1 MTQAKL
7 KLALVALCY
16 APVAFAQTPKDDKQ
30 QQPTTVDESA
40 FTFTEAQLG
49 ENDNMSQNVT
59 IINSASNLYASQVGY
74 LFSPMRFRYR
84 AFNQKYNEVH
94 VNGVPVNDVVS
105 GQFRFSNVGGLN
117 QQTRNADFALPFE
130 SNLFAMPAMGG
141 SNKITKIGR
150 ASCRE
155 RV

>member
-1 MTQAKL
+1 MQAKL

-105 GQFRFSNVGGLN
+105 GQFRFYKN
-117 QQTRNADFALPFE
+117 FYKMWF
-130 SNLFAMPAMGG
+130 
-141 SNKITKIGR
+141 KI
-150 ASCRE
+150 
-155 RV
+155 

>member
-59 IINSASNLYASQVGY
+59 IINSLCLASGLSFLAS
-74 LFSPMRFRYR
+74 
-84 AFNQKYNEVH
+84 EVQI
-94 VNGVPVNDVVS
+94 PC
-105 GQFRFSNVGGLN
+105 F
-117 QQTRNADFALPFE
+117 
-130 SNLFAMPAMGG
+130 
-141 SNKITKIGR
+141 
-150 ASCRE
+150 
-155 RV
+155 